1 MVSYLTQLISGFS
14 IFSAVI
20 LLFAYLFFLPNMRK
34 NLVGKISCAALLISI
49 SGLQFGHFLH
59 FSNGTDLLNERVYL
73 YLLLFVPMTF
83 YFFSRVVLFPETN
96 LHKHH
101 FLHLLPLLIGLFA
114 PLSVIPVAAF
124 LIGTG
129 YTFWFAKI
137 VFRLREQRNRFKF
150 EIFFGLLFALMA
162 LLALL
167 LGLSIPY
174 IDHAIFYSAYAGSIG
189 IAMLLVTAAIII
201 FPELLSDIADI
212 TEMAYSNSTL
222 GGLDVKSIE
231 VSLEKL
237 MSEDKVYQNEN
248 LSLSI
253 LAEMLGVTSHQLS
266 ELINTQFGF
275 GFPRFIREKRV
286 SKAKHMLLNEPSASV
301 LSIGMATGFK
311 SQSNFYSAFREITG
325 MSPGNYRKNLT
336 VDS

>member
-1 MVSYLTQLISGFS
+1 
-14 IFSAVI
+14 
-20 LLFAYLFFLPNMRK
+20 MRK

-49 SGLQFGHFLH
+49 SGLQLGHFLF
-59 FSNGTDLLNERVYL
+59 FSNGADLLNDRVYL

-83 YFFSRVVLFPETN
+83 YFFSRVVLFPETK
-96 LHKHH
+96 LHMHH
-101 FLHLLPLLIGLFA
+101 FLHLLPLLIGFLV
-114 PLSVIPVAAF
+114 PLSIIPVTAF

-129 YTFWFAKI
+129 YTFWFARI
-137 VFRLREQRNRFKF
+137 VFQLRAQRNRFKF

-167 LGLSIPY
+167 LGFSIPY

-201 FPELLSDIADI
+201 FPELLRDISDI
-212 TEMAYSNSTL
+212 TEIAYSNSTL
-222 GGLDVKSIE
+222 GSLDINSIE
-231 VSLEKL
+231 VSLDKL
-237 MSEDKVYQNEN
+237 MLEDKIYQNEN

-266 ELINTQFGF
+266 ELINTQFGY

-286 SKAKHMLLNEPSASV
+286 SEAKQMLLDEPSASV
-301 LSIGMATGFK
+301 LSVGMATGFK

-325 MSPGNYRKNLT
+325 MSPGNYRKNT
-336 VDS
+336 TSDS